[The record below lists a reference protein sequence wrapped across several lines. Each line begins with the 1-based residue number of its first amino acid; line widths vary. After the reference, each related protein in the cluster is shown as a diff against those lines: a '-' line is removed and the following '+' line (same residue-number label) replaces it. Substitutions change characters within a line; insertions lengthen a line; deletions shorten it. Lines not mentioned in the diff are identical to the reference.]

1 MHNLKEIKENAI
13 QAHNAP
19 MDFMDE
25 LNGVAPKGQGG
36 GERIV

>member
-19 MDFMDE
+19 IDFMDE
-25 LNGVAPKGQGG
+25 LNGVTQKGSAN
-36 GERIV
+36 GEKIV